1 MIYLFKKKNAINKI
15 FNSLNEF
22 IKTDVNVK
30 TTNLS
35 NELFETFKL
44 IENCT
49 SCKKYN
55 INDYSYDKCYKLINK
70 LESEKD
76 EEKKKISIKEL
87 NIELIKI
94 DDNLNIKVLCEG
106 CKEKKI
112 EKLINKCENEEMARL
127 IYGCKLNSANI
138 RYIRWIPFNEFGNIE
153 YLAKGGFGE
162 VHKATWFGNYY
173 YYGFVVL
180 KRLYNSSDN
189 ILDILKEVV

>member
-1 MIYLFKKKNAINKI
+1 MNAINKI

-22 IKTDVNVK
+22 IKADVNVQ

-49 SCKKYN
+49 SCKKDN
-55 INDYSYDKCYKLINK
+55 INDYSYDGCYKLIND
-70 LESEKD
+70 LESEK
-76 EEKKKISIKEL
+76 EEREKKKLIRKL
-87 NIELIKI
+87 NEELIKI
-94 DDNLNIKVLCEG
+94 DDILNRKVLCKG
-106 CKEKKI
+106 CKEKKL
-112 EKLINKCENEEMARL
+112 EKLINKCENEELARTL
-127 IYGCKLNSANI
+127 YGWKLNSANNE
-138 RYIRWIPFNEFGNIE
+138 YTRWIPFNEFGNIE

-162 VHKATWFGNYY
+162 VHKATWFGNYLN
-173 YYGFVVL
+173 YGDGYKEVIVVL